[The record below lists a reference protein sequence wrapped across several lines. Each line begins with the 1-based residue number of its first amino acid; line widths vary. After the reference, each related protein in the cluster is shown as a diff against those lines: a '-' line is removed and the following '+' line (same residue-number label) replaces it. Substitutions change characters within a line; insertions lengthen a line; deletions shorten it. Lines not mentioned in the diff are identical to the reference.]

1 MAFIRQTKTKSEI
14 STASLP
20 DIIFML
26 LIFFMVTTVIKKY
39 NGIPGIQ
46 KPKAEQIKK
55 LKNKKSAVYLWV
67 TKDGS
72 YSLDDFVFENIND
85 LSILMIDKA
94 AQKDNITVNIE
105 TDKDTQYK
113 DLQNVHNELREAET
127 LKVMYKTDKKSTGK

>member
-1 MAFIRQTKTKSEI
+1 MAFARKAKTKSEI

-39 NGIPGIQ
+39 SGIPGIK

-67 TKDGS
+67 TKDGF
-72 YSLDDFVFENIND
+72 YSINDQAFENISE
-85 LSILMIDKA
+85 LSDRLLQID
-94 AQKDNITVNIE
+94 QDNIIVNIE

-113 DLQNVHNELREAET
+113 DLQDVHNELREAET

>member
-1 MAFIRQTKTKSEI
+1 MAFTRKAKTKSEI

-39 NGIPGIQ
+39 SGIPGIK

-67 TKDGS
+67 TKDGF
-72 YSLDDFVFENIND
+72 YSINDQAFENISE
-85 LSILMIDKA
+85 LSDRLLQID
-94 AQKDNITVNIE
+94 QDNITVNIE

-113 DLQNVHNELREAET
+113 DLQDVHNELREAET

>member
-1 MAFIRQTKTKSEI
+1 MAFARKAKTKSEI

-39 NGIPGIQ
+39 SGLPGIK

-67 TKDGS
+67 TKDGF
-72 YSLDDFVFENIND
+72 YSINDQAFENISE
-85 LSILMIDKA
+85 LSDRLLQID
-94 AQKDNITVNIE
+94 QDNITVNIE

-113 DLQNVHNELREAET
+113 DLQDVHNELREAET

>member
-1 MAFIRQTKTKSEI
+1 MAFTRKSKSKSEV

-39 NGIPGIQ
+39 NGIPGII

-55 LKNKKSAVYLWV
+55 LQNKKNAVYLWV

-72 YSLDDFVFENIND
+72 YSVDDFLFENINE
-85 LSILMIDKA
+85 LSDIMIDKA
-94 AQKDNITVNIE
+94 ANMENITVSIE

-113 DLQNVHNELREAET
+113 DLQDVHNELREAET
-127 LKVMYKTDKKSTGK
+127 LKIMYKTDKKSIEG

>member
-1 MAFIRQTKTKSEI
+1 MKLGRKTNTSSEI

-39 NGIPGIQ
+39 NGIPGII

-55 LKNKKSAVYLWV
+55 LQNKKNAVYLWV

-72 YSLDDFVFENIND
+72 YSVDDYLFENINE
-85 LSILMIDKA
+85 LSDIMIDKA
-94 AQKDNITVNIE
+94 ANMENITVSIE

-113 DLQNVHNELREAET
+113 DLQDVHNELREAET
-127 LKVMYKTDKKSTGK
+127 LKVMYKTDKKSAGG

>member
-1 MAFIRQTKTKSEI
+1 MAFTRKSKSKSEV

-39 NGIPGIQ
+39 NGIPGII

-55 LKNKKSAVYLWV
+55 LQNKKNAVYLWV

-72 YSLDDFVFENIND
+72 YSVDDYLFENINE
-85 LSILMIDKA
+85 LSDIMIDKA
-94 AQKDNITVNIE
+94 ANMENITVSIE

-113 DLQNVHNELREAET
+113 DLQDVHNELREAET
-127 LKVMYKTDKKSTGK
+127 LKVMYKTDKKSAGG